1 MASAANNSSTTVGGT
16 THTQAGRNSIRQTR
30 TNPSRTSKTVARS
43 FSLYGHSSVADA
55 PPTPAVPHGFF
66 PALTHFTDAIT
77 ALPREFRR
85 HNSLLKEVD
94 AKAWALE
101 ENLQQLLS
109 VASESDPVHCPPN
122 PAPIVDGV
130 VREYAVPQVSCNF
143 VILKAS
149 YPSNTAFHMSLET
162 NASSVIGCDAARRI
176 PRQQRSQDPVRSHQA
191 HPVRLDD
198 DSR

>member
-1 MASAANNSSTTVGGT
+1 MASAANSASTATGAPQAQGGR
-16 THTQAGRNSIRQTR
+16 QSVRQTR

-43 FSLYGHSSVADA
+43 FSLYGQPSADA
-55 PPTPAVPHGFF
+55 PQTSIVPHGFY

-101 ENLQQLLS
+101 DNLQQLLTI
-109 VASESDPVHCPPN
+109 ASDSEPVPCPPN

-130 VREYAVPQVSCNF
+130 VREYALSQVSGFSSFHRGNYWRGSGIAISCF
-143 VILKAS
+143 VRFGLI
-149 YPSNTAFHMSLET
+149 F
-162 NASSVIGCDAARRI
+162 
-176 PRQQRSQDPVRSHQA
+176 
-191 HPVRLDD
+191 
-198 DSR
+198 